1 MNIGREKVLM
11 IDTPG
16 FDDTER
22 SDTEILTEISR
33 LLALQYEL
41 GMKLKGVIF
50 LHRITDVRMQGTSM
64 KTLQICRKICGTDAL
79 KNVILV
85 TTRWNE
91 VDKALGARRE
101 EELRSEFWKFMLD
114 FGSTMMRYHGDQD
127 SAVTIISQ
135 LLHKETVV
143 LDLQRELVDQGKKL
157 SDTAAGALVNDDI
170 EKVKAKYEQELQ
182 DLAQLRSDLMRDSA
196 NMKEQMRQ
204 EIEVE
209 RKKLELLQSQQ
220 MKQQAALQ
228 APIGEEV
235 RKDID
240 RAKKRP
246 GNFSAAGFLPM
257 CLSLLG
263 MVVGIPPG
271 ATDIFMSWFGDT
283 SIGESLT
290 DLLSSF

>member
-1 MNIGREKVLM
+1 M

-22 SDTEILTEISR
+22 SDTEILMEISR
-33 LLALQYEL
+33 LLALQYEI
-41 GMKLKGVIF
+41 GMNLKGIIF

-64 KTLQICRKICGTDAL
+64 KTLQICRKICGIDAL

-91 VDKALGARRE
+91 VDRGLGARRE

-114 FGSTMMRYHGDQD
+114 FGSTMMRYHGDQG
-127 SAVTIISQ
+127 SAVAIVSQ

-143 LDLQRELVDQGKKL
+143 LDLQREIVDQGKTL

-170 EKVKAKYEQELQ
+170 EKVKAKYENELR
-182 DLAQLRSDLMRDSA
+182 DLAQLRSDLMLDAA
-196 NMKEQMRQ
+196 NMRVQMQQ
-204 EIEVE
+204 EIEME
-209 RKKLELLQSQQ
+209 KEKLELLQSQQ

-228 APIGEEV
+228 EPIGEQV

-240 RAKKRP
+240 REKKKR
-246 GNFSAAGFLPM
+246 GNFSALGFLPM

-271 ATDIFMSWFGDT
+271 ATDSLMSWFGDT

-290 DLLSSF
+290 GLFSF

>member
-1 MNIGREKVLM
+1 M

-22 SDTEILTEISR
+22 SDTEILTQISR
-33 LLALQYEL
+33 LLALQYEI
-41 GMKLKGVIF
+41 GMKLKGIIF
-50 LHRITDVRMQGTSM
+50 LHRISDVRMQGTSM

-85 TTRWNE
+85 TTRWND
-91 VDKALGARRE
+91 VDRALGARRE

-127 SAVTIISQ
+127 SAVAIVSQ
-135 LLHKETVV
+135 LLHKDTVV
-143 LDLQRELVDQGKKL
+143 LDLQREIVDQGKRL

-170 EKVKAKYEQELQ
+170 EKVKAKYEQELR

-196 NMKEQMRQ
+196 DMKLQMRQ
-204 EIEVE
+204 EIEME
-209 RKKLELLQSQQ
+209 RKKLELLQSRQ
-220 MKQQAALQ
+220 MKQQEALQ
-228 APIGEEV
+228 VPIGEEV

-240 RAKKRP
+240 QEKKKR
-246 GNFSAAGFLPM
+246 GNLGALGFLPM

-263 MVVGIPPG
+263 AVVGIPPG
-271 ATDIFMSWFGDT
+271 ATDLFMSWFADT
-283 SIGESLT
+283 SIMQSLT
-290 DLLSSF
+290 DLFSS